1 MTKVFITDYIES
13 DFIEKEVLNDYLG
26 NEIGDNTEVVL
37 VWHEKINAKFLDKV
51 PNLKA
56 VIRYGVGYDNID
68 LNEACNREVIIA
80 NTPDYG
86 TEEVSDTAMA
96 MILNITRGV
105 TRYDHKCRKYISNWQ
120 ENTISN
126 IKRTSDIKL
135 GVIGAGRIGGSVI
148 LKANAMGFQT
158 SFYDPYRDRGYE
170 KMLQSNRFDSLDE
183 LLADSDIISFHAPL
197 SNETYGMVNE
207 SFISKMKDGASFVNT
222 ARGKVVKSLDVF
234 LEPLKSNKLNC
245 VSLDVLPEEPPI
257 NGVLLNEW
265 RARAD
270 WLDGRLIIN
279 PHSAY
284 FSSQSFKEMRQKA
297 AKNALRVIN
306 NQEPFNIIKL
316 K

>member
-13 DFIEKEVLNDYLG
+13 NLIEKEILNDYLG
-26 NEIGDNTEVVL
+26 SNISINTEVVL
-37 VWHEKINAKFLDKV
+37 VWHEKINSEFLDSV

-56 VIRYGVGYDNID
+56 VIRYGVGYDNVD
-68 LNEACNREVIIA
+68 LEEAKRRNIIVA

-86 TEEVSDTAMA
+86 TEEVSDSALA
-96 MILNITRGV
+96 MILNIARGV
-105 TRYDHKCRKYISNWQ
+105 TRYDYQCRKYKNNWQ

-126 IKRTSDIKL
+126 TKRTSSIKL

-148 LKANAMGFQT
+148 IKANAIGFQT

-170 KMLQSNRFDSLDE
+170 KMLSSKRFDSLDD

-197 SNETYGMVNE
+197 SKETEAMVNAQ
-207 SFISKMKDGASFVNT
+207 FISKMKQGSSFVNT
-222 ARGKVVKSLDVF
+222 ARGKVIESLDVF
-234 LEPLKSNKLNC
+234 LDPLKSNKLNC
-245 VSLDVLPEEPPI
+245 VALDVLPEEPPVK
-257 NGVLLNEW
+257 GQLLKEW
-265 RARAD
+265 REKAE

-297 AKNALRVIN
+297 AKNALRVLN
-306 NQEPFNIIKL
+306 NQEPFNKII
-316 K
+316 